1 MNKVDLTIPT
11 RQSAKGLVLIFIFSV
26 QQFIRMFWPLV
37 LVAGYSGKISSKDKL
52 VLLISILAVL
62 VLLIIHT
69 ILYYLNFIF
78 YISNGEFVLKKGYL
92 RKKVLTIPLDRIQSV
107 NTKQNLIQQVLNVV
121 SLEIDT
127 AGSVAKELKIHALEK
142 SFSVELQNQLRSGEF
157 KKEGFESDN
166 QGETTKLLKN

>member
-1 MNKVDLTIPT
+1 MSKVDLSVPT
-11 RQSAKGLVLIFIFSV
+11 RQSAKGLVLIFIFSM

-37 LVAGYSGKISSKDKL
+37 LVAVFQEKYFKDL
-52 VLLISILAVL
+52 FVLGIAVIGLLILL
-62 VLLIIHT
+62 VVHT
-69 ILYYLNFIF
+69 ILYYLNFLF

-142 SFSVELQNQLRSGEF
+142 SFSIELQNQLRSGEF
-157 KKEGFESDN
+157 KIGRAHV
-166 QGETTKLLKN
+166 